1 MATSKKPA
9 VQSVQNDQT
18 VSFASLS
25 DLGFK
30 QSANDDVLGSMARYA
45 LEQFGAGF
53 PEMSPRDEEHKAKI
67 EELYNGYLS
76 HFATLRKP
84 VTYIILD
91 KGPVAQWVAE
101 ADHNKDAKGERYT
114 INVHAVMAH
123 SQQLFGKFKNG
134 DATAEIMPKSWQP
147 GYHAIAADIRKAV
160 STHQSRQFSNLK
172 NRAKLIQ
179 RPNGTERKRDATK
192 DIAVRIKAEQ
202 EALFKSCRTARD
214 SRGDVTADPDR
225 MTLGFELFNAIYFS
239 DYDIPT
245 VRKMFVE
252 MIAKLK
258 HQQ

>member
-1 MATSKKPA
+1 MATSKKTA
-9 VQSVQNDQT
+9 TQSA
-18 VSFASLS
+18 SFASFASIS

-30 QSANDDVLGSMARYA
+30 QSQLNATLDDMARYA

-53 PEMSPRDEEHKAKI
+53 PEMSPNDEEHKAKI

-76 HFATLRKP
+76 HFATLPNRKP

-91 KGPVAQWVAE
+91 KGAVAQWVAE
-101 ADHNKDAKGERYT
+101 ADHNKDTKAERFT
-114 INVHAVMAH
+114 VNVHAVMAH

-134 DATAEIMPKSWQP
+134 DASAEIMPKSWQP

-160 STHQSRQFSNLK
+160 STHQSRRFKELK
-172 NRAKLIQ
+172 RKAKEIQ
-179 RPNGTERKRDATK
+179 NPNGTERKRDATK

-245 VRKMFVE
+245 VRKMFSE

>member
-9 VQSVQNDQT
+9 VQSA
-18 VSFASLS
+18 SFASIS

-30 QSANDDVLGSMARYA
+30 QSALNATLDDMARYA

-76 HFATLRKP
+76 HFATLPSRQP
-84 VTYIILD
+84 VTYLILD

-101 ADHNKDAKGERYT
+101 ASHNKDTKAERYT
-114 INVHAVMAH
+114 VSVHAVMAH

-134 DATAEIMPKSWQP
+134 DASAEIMPKSWQP
-147 GYHAIAADIRKAV
+147 GYHAIAADIRKDV
-160 STHQSRQFSNLK
+160 QTHQSRRFNDLK
-172 NRAKLIQ
+172 KKAKEIQ
-179 RPNGTERKRDATK
+179 NPNGTERKRDATK
-192 DIAVRIKAEQ
+192 DIAKRIKDEQ
-202 EALFKSCRTARD
+202 EALMKSCRTARD
-214 SRGDVTADPDR
+214 SRGDVTANPDR
-225 MTLGFELFNAIYFS
+225 LALGFELFNTVYFS
-239 DYDIPT
+239 EYDIPT
-245 VRKMFVE
+245 VRKMFIE

>member
-9 VQSVQNDQT
+9 VQSV
-18 VSFASLS
+18 SFASIS

-30 QSANDDVLGSMARYA
+30 QSQLNATLDDMARYA

-53 PEMSPRDEEHKAKI
+53 PEMSPRDEEHATKI
-67 EELYNGYLS
+67 EELYSGYLS

-84 VTYIILD
+84 VTYLILD

-101 ADHNKDAKGERYT
+101 ADHNKDAKADRHT
-114 INVHAVMAH
+114 VNVHAVMAH

-134 DATAEIMPKSWQP
+134 DASAEIMPKSWQP

-160 STHQSRQFSNLK
+160 STHQSRRFTELK
-172 NRAKLIQ
+172 KKAKELLN
-179 RPNGTERKRDATK
+179 PEGTARTRSATK
-192 DIAVRIKAEQ
+192 DMGVKIKDVQAD
-202 EALFKSCRTARD
+202 LIKSCRNARD
-214 SRGDVTADPDR
+214 GRGDVTADPDR

-245 VRKMFVE
+245 VRKMFTE